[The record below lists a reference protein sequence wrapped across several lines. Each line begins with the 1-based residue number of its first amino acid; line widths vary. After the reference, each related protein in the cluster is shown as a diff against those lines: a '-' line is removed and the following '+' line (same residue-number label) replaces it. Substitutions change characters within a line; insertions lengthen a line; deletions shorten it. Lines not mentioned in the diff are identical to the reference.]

1 MAALAQTHEVAL
13 IMGATFADGKNVV
26 NLFHRN
32 ILSLHKAALTE
43 WVFMNVAVADP
54 FPCAAVGTVH
64 IGITLVLIVLLP
76 G

>member
-1 MAALAQTHEVAL
+1 MAALAQAHEVAL
-13 IMGATFADGKNVV
+13 IMGAAFADGKNVV

-32 ILSLHKAALTE
+32 ILTLHKATLAE
-43 WVFMNVAVADP
+43 WVLMNVTVADT

-64 IGITLVLIVLLP
+64 IGITFILIVLLP